1 MQLQLIKTFN
11 NCLVSKIN
19 GVPACEDQI
28 DCFLKSLACVRMS
41 LEIETI
47 IAYHEIR
54 PVIYKQQMAHI
65 QHQCQQFLFTHHE
78 PQHLDLILGSLGVRT
93 PGPYLRDVL
102 QLPSNSNF

>member
-28 DCFLKSLACVRMS
+28 DCFLKALACVRMS

-47 IAYHEIR
+47 IACHEIR

-65 QHQCQQFLFTHHE
+65 QHQTMPTIPFHS
-78 PQHLDLILGSLGVRT
+78 P
-93 PGPYLRDVL
+93 
-102 QLPSNSNF
+102 